1 MDKQFYAQI
10 DAYTEKASSI
20 TDKYND
26 IIAKMQGYRNFTN
39 TNEVYAIIF
48 TEIFKD
54 KELANIWL
62 NLLKTDANYTHA
74 NTL

>member
-39 TNEVYAIIF
+39 TN
-48 TEIFKD
+48 
-54 KELANIWL
+54 
-62 NLLKTDANYTHA
+62 
-74 NTL
+74 